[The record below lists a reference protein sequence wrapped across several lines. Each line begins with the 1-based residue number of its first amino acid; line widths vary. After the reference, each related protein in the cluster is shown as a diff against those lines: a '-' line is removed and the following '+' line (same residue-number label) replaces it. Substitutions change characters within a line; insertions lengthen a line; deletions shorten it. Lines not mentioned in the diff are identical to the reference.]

1 VGVVHG
7 SQLRKAKLFESLVS
21 ESLDQETSKKLPKK
35 KKKKEKKDAGKGEV
49 SIPAKGR
56 TGRKDIVLFLDSHVM
71 WVLKTCLS

>member
-1 VGVVHG
+1 VHG

-21 ESLDQETSKKLPKK
+21 ESLDQETSKKLH
-35 KKKKEKKDAGKGEV
+35 KKKKEKKDAGKEKNFLYH
-49 SIPAKGR
+49 AKGR